1 MYCLRMTANVSLIYN
16 NEFKIEMIHSTKIKS
31 PFLMNSFFFYMF
43 AFYRKVL
50 MSYNL
55 GGNKEQS
62 SGKSIRHQSSM
73 QPKKLDLEVYYT
85 LVRGDHNIRAT

>member
-1 MYCLRMTANVSLIYN
+1 MYCLGMTANVSLIYN
-16 NEFKIEMIHSTKIKS
+16 NEFKIEMIAPKLNHL
-31 PFLMNSFFFYMF
+31 FLMNSFFFYMF
-43 AFYRKVL
+43 AVYRKVL

>member
-1 MYCLRMTANVSLIYN
+1 MTANVSLIYN
-16 NEFKIEMIHSTKIKS
+16 NEFKIEMIAPKLTHL
-31 PFLMNSFFFYMF
+31 FLMNSFFFYMF
-43 AFYRKVL
+43 AVYRKVL

>member
-16 NEFKIEMIHSTKIKS
+16 NEFKIEMIVPKLNHL
-31 PFLMNSFFFYMF
+31 FLMNSFFFYMF